1 MRPLVLLK
9 WSFLLGSLGVALL
22 LAPACKAQSEI
33 APDQFDQ
40 PNTEPFEKRSTVPA
54 PEANQTNHKAVSKQK
69 TVAAKG
75 QPHKPSPNQST
86 QLLAA
91 RDLSQPAGKDA
102 VVVQT
107 EPKTTQRKP
116 KDE

>member
-9 WSFLLGSLGVALL
+9 WSFLFGSLGVALL
-22 LAPACKAQSEI
+22 FAPACKAQSEI
-33 APDQFDQ
+33 TAEQWAER
-40 PNTEPFEKRSTVPA
+40 NTEPFEKKSTVPA
-54 PEANQTNHKAVSKQK
+54 REANQTNHKAVSKQK

-75 QPHKPSPNQST
+75 QPRKPSPNQST

-91 RDLSQPAGKDA
+91 SDQSQPVEKDA
-102 VVVQT
+102 VVGQA
-107 EPKTTQRKP
+107 EPKTAQPKP